1 MTTIK
6 DGRIAVLF
14 LFGVRDVGAWIGKP
28 CAYRGA
34 GEGFDSAGNAVKT
47 IGNVVEKRSF
57 L

>member
-28 CAYRGA
+28 CAYRGP